1 MPEEKRQ
8 LQRLRKRI
16 QVKFGTLETSRI
28 GFTEDFS
35 DTGLF
40 IKSAL
45 VMNPKTILLIEL
57 IPGGTEPIELTGQ
70 VMWAKK
76 VPPNLLAR
84 VKGGMGVHILSFQK
98 GEAAYRAL
106 VQEYRSRYSH

>member
-1 MPEEKRQ
+1 MPEEKRK
-8 LQRLRKRI
+8 LLRLRKRL
-16 QVKFGTLETSRI
+16 QAKFGVVEPTRI

-40 IKSAL
+40 IKSAVVL
-45 VMNPKTILLIEL
+45 NPETILRVEL
-57 IPGGTEPIELTGQ
+57 IIPGYEPIELTAK

-84 VKGGMGVHILSFQK
+84 VKGGMGVRILSFQK
-98 GEAAYRAL
+98 GEGAYQAL
-106 VQEYRSRYSH
+106 VQEYRNRYSR